1 MQSYAPAVEGIYL
14 KEFIANSLKCS
25 PNQMSFIMK
34 PTSGSLLILNTI
46 IQLVL
51 QKVGCLLYQFN
62 LKAFCS
68 KHIDHLY
75 HNSLLKSRDK

>member
-1 MQSYAPAVEGIYL
+1 M
-14 KEFIANSLKCS
+14 N
-25 PNQMSFIMK
+25 FIMK
-34 PTSGSLLILNTI
+34 PNSGFLLILSMI
-46 IQLVL
+46 IPLVL